1 MKRMTP
7 LLFLLLFGCNI
18 SDEETSPDDPV
29 TTVIKT
35 PELIEELKAQSTI
48 DDQFSILYDKFEPT
62 LDRSASLTG
71 VDENSDGIRDDIEAF
86 IDALE
91 VSEPVRNVLKQDARQ
106 TQENLYYDFTENN
119 NTNVDKAI
127 EIANKYNKVI
137 ACKDYVGFDIDD
149 LINTSN
155 TIVALTYN
163 TKARTMAYLAF
174 NHLLDGTVSVSLKA
188 EEKYCE

>member
-1 MKRMTP
+1 MKRMIP

-18 SDEETSPDDPV
+18 SDEETNPDDSV

-71 VDENSDGIRDDIEAF
+71 VDENNDGIRDDIEAF

-119 NTNVDKAI
+119 NANVGKAI

-163 TKARTMAYLAF
+163 TKARTMAYLAY

-188 EEKYCE
+188 EEKHCE